1 MTQITVELGEH
12 SYPILVEPGALERAA
27 THLQEFASNR
37 RLFILTD
44 ENVAA
49 HLLPKFQQAFA
60 GRGINLIVKT
70 LPAGETSKSWSQLE
84 LVTDWLLAQGIE
96 RSDTL
101 VALGG
106 GVIGDLTGF
115 AAAIVKRGCGFV
127 QIPTSLLAQVDSS
140 VGGKTAINSSAGKN
154 LIGSFNQPRFVLID
168 PLVLNSLPDRELRAG
183 YAEVIKYGLI
193 SDASFFAWCEAH
205 GSMVLNRNPEA
216 LSEAIIHSVRAK
228 ALIVGED
235 EKELSGRRALLNL
248 GHTFGHALEAETG
261 FSNKLV
267 HGEAVAAGMALAFG
281 YSVRR
286 GHCDATDAERVRSH
300 LQSVN
305 LPHDLATA
313 SVRASGQR
321 LVDHMM
327 HDKKMSGGTL
337 PFLLANG
344 IGQSFLAQDVDLE
357 DVAAFLDES
366 T

>member
-1 MTQITVELGEH
+1 MTQISVELGEH
-12 SYPILVEPGALERAA
+12 SYPILVQPGALEQAA
-27 THLQEFASNR
+27 THLKGFASNG
-37 RLFILTD
+37 RLFVLTD
-44 ENVAA
+44 GNVKL
-49 HLLPKFQQAFA
+49 HILPELQSSFA
-60 GRGINLIVKT
+60 GSGIDLIVQS
-70 LPAGETSKSWSQLE
+70 LPAGETSKSWRQLE
-84 LVTDWLLAQGIE
+84 LVTDWLLAEGIE

-115 AAAIVKRGCGFV
+115 AAAVVKRGCGFV

-140 VGGKTAINSSAGKN
+140 VGGKTAINSSVGKN

-193 SDASFFAWCEAH
+193 NDRNFFAWCEDN
-205 GSMVLNRNPEA
+205 GSKVLDRDPKI
-216 LSEAIIHSVRAK
+216 LSEAIIHSVRTK

-261 FSNKLV
+261 FSDRLV

-286 GHCDATDAERVRSH
+286 GHCEAVEAERVKSH
-300 LQSVN
+300 LKSVDLPYN
-305 LPHDLATA
+305 LTTA
-313 SVRASGQR
+313 SVQASGQR

-337 PFLLANG
+337 PFLLVNG
-344 IGQSFLAQDVDLE
+344 VGQSFLAQDVDLD

-366 T
+366 D

>member
-12 SYPILVEPGALERAA
+12 SYPILVEPGALKRAA
-27 THLQEFASNR
+27 THLLGFASNR

-44 ENVAA
+44 ENVESQ
-49 HLLPKFQQAFA
+49 LLPKLQQAFA
-60 GRGINLIVKT
+60 GTGIDLIVKS
-70 LPAGETSKSWSQLE
+70 LPAGESSKSWRQLE
-84 LVTDWLLAQGIE
+84 SVTDWLLAEGIE

-193 SDASFFAWCEAH
+193 SDASFFAWCEAN
-205 GSMVLNRNPEA
+205 GSKLLNRDQEA
-216 LSEAIIHSVRAK
+216 LSKAIIHSVRAK

-261 FSNKLV
+261 FSDKLV

-286 GHCDATDAERVRSH
+286 GHCDPVDADRVRSH

-344 IGQSFLAQDVDLE
+344 IGQSFLSLDVDLE

>member
-12 SYPILVEPGALERAA
+12 SYPILVQSGALELAA
-27 THLQEFASNR
+27 SFLAGFANNR

-44 ENVAA
+44 ENVGS
-49 HLLPKFQQAFA
+49 HLLPKLRQAFE
-60 GRGINLIVKT
+60 GSGFDLVVNI
-70 LPAGETSKSWSQLE
+70 LPAGETSKSWRQLE
-84 LVTDWLLAQGIE
+84 LVTDWLLEQGIE

-115 AAAIVKRGCGFV
+115 AAAIVKRGCGFI

-168 PLVLNSLPDRELRAG
+168 PLVLTSLPDRELRAG
-183 YAEVIKYGLI
+183 YAEVVKYGLI
-193 SDASFFAWCEAH
+193 NDADFFAWCEKN
-205 GSMVLNRNPEA
+205 SDKLLNRDPDA
-216 LSEAIIHSVRAK
+216 LSKAIIHSVRAK

-261 FSNKLV
+261 FSDKLV

-286 GHCDATDAERVRSH
+286 GHCDAADAQRVVNH
-300 LQSVN
+300 LKSVG
-305 LPHDLATA
+305 LPYNLATA

-344 IGQSFLAQDVDLE
+344 IGQSFLANDVDLD

-366 T
+366 A

>member
-1 MTQITVELGEH
+1 MTKIKVELDEH
-12 SYPILVEPGALERAA
+12 SYPILVQPGALAQAA
-27 THLQEFASNR
+27 TYLAEFANNH

-44 ENVAA
+44 ENVG
-49 HLLPKFQQAFA
+49 PKILTKLRDAFD
-60 GRGINLIVKT
+60 GSGIDLIVNS
-70 LPAGETSKSWSQLE
+70 LPAGEASKSWQELE
-84 LVTDWLLAQGIE
+84 RVTDWLLSEGVE

-115 AAAIVKRGCGFV
+115 AASIVKRGCGFV

-154 LIGSFNQPRFVLID
+154 LIGHFYQPRFVLID

-183 YAEVIKYGLI
+183 YAEVVKYGLI
-193 SDASFFAWCEAH
+193 NNADFFTWCEAN
-205 GSMVLNRNPEA
+205 SSKLLNRDPDA
-216 LSEAIIHSVRAK
+216 LSTAIVHSVRAK
-228 ALIVGED
+228 AQIVGED

-261 FSNKLV
+261 FSNRLV
-267 HGEAVAAGMALAFG
+267 HGEAVAAGMALAFA

-286 GHCDATDAERVRSH
+286 GHCDAIDAQRVAEH
-300 LQSVN
+300 LKSAG
-305 LPHDLATA
+305 LPYNLATA
-313 SVRASGQR
+313 SVHATGQR

-327 HDKKMSGGTL
+327 HDKKMSAGTL

-344 IGQSFLAQDVDLE
+344 IGQSFLAQDVDLD
-357 DVAAFLDES
+357 DVSAFLDES
-366 T
+366 D